1 MFNPF
6 KLLDPQPKPVEP
18 VTDFAGFQR
27 DPFEAVPVRNT
38 LAEYRE
44 DSRSCCQIRLRL
56 EPKPGLG
63 GRVIK
68 RFGLHRDVRVD
79 LDPCG
84 SFFWSQVDGS
94 QNLRSIERK
103 IRNKFA
109 LNPEESRKAT
119 ITFTKTLMLRHLI
132 QLDLG
137 DDFQGSEQP
146 DMEAACH
153 A

>member
-6 KLLDPQPKPVEP
+6 RLLDPQPKQAKDDVP
-18 VTDFAGFQR
+18 FAGFQR
-27 DPFEAVPVRNT
+27 DPLDAVPVRNT
-38 LAEYRE
+38 LAEHRE

-84 SFFWSQVDGS
+84 SYFWSQIDGS
-94 QNLRSIERK
+94 QSLRAIERK

-109 LNPEESRKAT
+109 LNPEESRNAT
-119 ITFTKTLMLRHLI
+119 IMFTKTLMLRHLI
-132 QLDLG
+132 QLNI
-137 DDFQGSEQP
+137 EN
-146 DMEAACH
+146 
-153 A
+153 